1 LSHAPADPARIRCYL
16 ALSPDREGA
25 TAADAP
31 TIVFAT
37 SDPAISVSCALYTS
51 LLASAGLVRRNAGV
65 AFKVQATAG
74 ATAAAQAVSS
84 GKAFHNWRGMASL
97 IVAAQKDPN
106 LVIINFD
113 PGNGFRVVV
122 PDDSPIKNV
131 AALKG
136 KVIGT
141 QSFGSGAYLYGRAV
155 VARAGLNPQ
164 TDVTWLPIGV
174 GAQAASAL
182 RSGAVAAY
190 AGYDSPDAVIAILLK
205 EELRELAS
213 PRNNLVGMSGLIVR
227 RDALAK
233 QPDLVAVLCRA
244 FYQPLVFAD
253 ANLEATVLN
262 HCCLYLDQKPYNV
275 RGPQALADAVVMLKK
290 RLSVIAIPGADGLY
304 GYKPVDTM
312 QKAADELL
320 QAGLL
325 QVRADMATLSDTS
338 LKERCGR
345 FDVAAVVSETNA
357 WQRPDL

>member
-1 LSHAPADPARIRCYL
+1 MRLLIRRAYAAVLLSAL
-16 ALSPDREGA
+16 AGGA
-25 TAADAP
+25 GAADSP

-37 SDPAISVSCALYTS
+37 SDPAISVSSAPYTS
-51 LLASAGLVRRNAGV
+51 LQDSAGLVRRNAGV

-84 GKAFHNWRGMASL
+84 GNAFYNWGGMASL

-106 LVIINFD
+106 LVIISFD
-113 PGNGFRVVV
+113 PGNSFRVVV
-122 PDDSPIKNV
+122 PDGSPIKDV

-141 QSFGSGAYLYGRAV
+141 QSFGSAAYLYGRAV

-164 TDVTWLPIGV
+164 TDVTWLPIGG

-213 PRNNLVGMSGLIVR
+213 PLNNLVGMSGLIVR

-233 QPDLVAVLCRA
+233 QPDLVAGLCRA
-244 FYQPLVFAD
+244 FYQVLVFAD
-253 ANLEATVLN
+253 ANFEATVLN
-262 HCCLYLDQKPYNV
+262 HWRLYPDQKPCNV
-275 RGPQALADAVVMLKK
+275 PGPQALADAVVMLKK

-304 GYKPVDTM
+304 GYEPVDTM
-312 QKAADELL
+312 QKAADVLL

-325 QVRADMATLSDTS
+325 QLRADMATLSDTS